1 MVRAIAAVADACKL
15 DEGTQRTFR
24 RAGAIAYDAWILRWY
39 TDRQK
44 VSIWTFVGRLHLPYP
59 CGEDQRRLLQSRQGQ
74 ADLVYRDGAFY
85 LHQTCEIDPL
95 EPRDPDGWLG
105 VDLGIVNLAV
115 DSEGETFSGAQI
127 EARRRWY
134 LERRKTLQA
143 VGTKSAKR
151 RLQPLSGRQARF
163 QRETN
168 HCISKAL
175 VAKAPR
181 DNLGI
186 ALEDLSGVTKRTTVS
201 RAQRGRHSNWGFYQ
215 LRAFVF
221 YKAALLGTPLQFVDV
236 RYTSQTCSAC
246 GNVSKSNRPTRD
258 TFCCEQCGFSG
269 RADHSAALNSAARAA
284 VHPPMGYAPTAA
296 SSEVRDKLP
305 AEAGSS

>member
-85 LHQTCEIDPL
+85 LHQTCDIDPH

-127 EARRRWY
+127 EARRRW
-134 LERRKTLQA
+134 
-143 VGTKSAKR
+143 
-151 RLQPLSGRQARF
+151 
-163 QRETN
+163 
-168 HCISKAL
+168 
-175 VAKAPR
+175 
-181 DNLGI
+181 
-186 ALEDLSGVTKRTTVS
+186 
-201 RAQRGRHSNWGFYQ
+201 
-215 LRAFVF
+215 
-221 YKAALLGTPLQFVDV
+221 
-236 RYTSQTCSAC
+236 
-246 GNVSKSNRPTRD
+246 
-258 TFCCEQCGFSG
+258 
-269 RADHSAALNSAARAA
+269 
-284 VHPPMGYAPTAA
+284 
-296 SSEVRDKLP
+296 
-305 AEAGSS
+305 